1 VWRSGIWFGVSIF
14 EIRTGHYQIRFVRK
28 FHRSHCFDILFV
40 SLFGNNTARMKEIMF
55 TFRKC
60 LALAILSLVVTGC
73 SGGGNDAPPLA
84 PVSGVVKLKG
94 QPLENPVVTFFP
106 EKGPSGIGVGNPNG
120 EFTIKTNGQN
130 GVAIGKCK
138 VTVTSPTSGGSEIPP
153 ADGKEME
160 ILKKPQLNAK
170 YSNVDTTDLVVEVGP
185 EGHASLQLDLD

>member
-1 VWRSGIWFGVSIF
+1 MFGS
-14 EIRTGHYQIRFVRK
+14 K
-28 FHRSHCFDILFV
+28 
-40 SLFGNNTARMKEIMF
+40 TARMKEAMF

-60 LALAILSLVVTGC
+60 LALTALTFVISGC
-73 SGGGNDAPPLA
+73 SGGGSDAPKLA

-106 EKGPSGIGVGNPNG
+106 EKGPSAIGVGNPNG
-120 EFTIKTNGQN
+120 EFIIKTNGQN

-185 EGHASLQLDLD
+185 EGHTGLQLDLD